1 MFSTGKN
8 EAEAL
13 ALPKIKASKRKT
25 LDNDVE
31 ARLRR
36 ELKWL
41 QQKTRRG
48 YELEGV
54 IWFPGKKVFNP
65 EGQPLAGEVKGRVVY
80 IYDEKDPVFTLK
92 HEFFEY
98 LLSKDKKPL
107 MDLIAKLLAYI
118 MYSQYKDS
126 DELADALAKLL

>member
-1 MFSTGKN
+1 MAD
-8 EAEAL
+8 EAECL
-13 ALPKIKASKRKT
+13 ALPKIKASKRQT
-25 LDNDVE
+25 LLDDAGVE
-31 ARLRR
+31 AKLRR
-36 ELKWL
+36 ELKRL
-41 QQKTRRG
+41 QQKTQRG
-48 YELEGV
+48 YELDGV
-54 IWFPGKKVFNP
+54 VWLPGKKVLNP

-80 IYDEKDPVFTLK
+80 IYDDNDPVFTLK

-118 MYSQYKDS
+118 MYNQYKNS